1 MQLKQKQAEEAAA
14 RDAEAAAKAEA
25 RIKAAL
31 EANRT
36 ILIKR
41 RQDFDAKQT
50 ENEDR
55 RRSVVLSLAL
65 GSEGRV
71 GGKGGGGG
79 GLHGRQQGSRLVG
92 SRSHA

>member
-1 MQLKQKQAEEAAA
+1 MVQLKQKQAEEAAA

-41 RQDFDAKQT
+41 RQDFDAKQA
-50 ENEDR
+50 ENEER
-55 RRSVVLSLAL
+55 RRSVQGLCMM
-65 GSEGRV
+65 GS
-71 GGKGGGGG
+71 KGHAWYAAGV
-79 GLHGRQQGSRLVG
+79 QGSCMMG
-92 SRSHA
+92 SRGCVH